1 MTVTSRAGKESSSM
15 QIEPLPYALG
25 AYVTGIDLTRLTD
38 AAFVEIH
45 EAWLDNLVIVIREQ
59 HLSDGD
65 LIAFSARFGVLDEV
79 PPVSIGQKPRA
90 NRHVSV
96 ISNILEN
103 GVPIGGLGDDEVIWH
118 SDTSY
123 RDYPPSASILHA
135 LEIPSAGGNT
145 GFSNMYLAL
154 ETLKPELRDRID
166 GLSVKNDTTYNA
178 GGQLREGFAPVTD
191 VRACPGATHPLV
203 RTHPETLRNALYLG
217 RRRNAYIEGLEVAE
231 SEALLDALWSHATQ
245 DFLAWHHTWQVGDV
259 VIWDNRCTM
268 HHRDPFDPGA
278 RRVMHRAQA
287 RRRTAPRARPLG
299 GAGAASAGPAL
310 PRHAYRQRGLK
321 IRTDEKSMATRT
333 AGCHPAARLAQPY

>member
-1 MTVTSRAGKESSSM
+1 MTVTSRVGKESRSM
-15 QIEPLPYALG
+15 QIAPLPYALG
-25 AYVTGIDLTRLTD
+25 AYVTGIDLTRLSD

-45 EAWLDNLVIVIREQ
+45 ETWLDHLVIVIREQ
-59 HLSDGD
+59 KLSDDD

-79 PPVSIGQKPRA
+79 PPVSIGQKPRD

-123 RDYPPSASILHA
+123 RDYPPSASILYA

-203 RTHPETLRNALYLG
+203 RTHPETRRNALYLG
-217 RRRNAYIEGLEVAE
+217 RRRNAYIEGLDVAE
-231 SEALLDALWSHATQ
+231 SEALLDTLWPHATQ
-245 DFLAWHHTWQVGDV
+245 DFLAWHHTWRVGDV

-287 RRRTAPRARPLG
+287 RDGLRPAR
-299 GAGAASAGPAL
+299 
-310 PRHAYRQRGLK
+310 
-321 IRTDEKSMATRT
+321 DRT
-333 AGCHPAARLAQPY
+333 AGQAPHGRGQYYLAMRIGSTA